1 MRVQNQF
8 RLQSGNTVTDT
19 FIKKLDDAGLL
30 EEFNK

>member
-8 RLQSGNTVTDT
+8 RLQSGVTVTDQ